1 MSMRVLIYLATTHVS
16 QLTFNMAASDLIEM
30 SIDDTYFDAVVNKD
44 IPKAVLAIDNGADV
58 NAVSRHVW
66 AILVRI

>member
-16 QLTFNMAASDLIEM
+16 QLTFNMAASYLIKM
-30 SIDDTYFDAVVNKD
+30 SKHDALFYAVVKKD

-58 NAVSRHVW
+58 NIVARDF
-66 AILVRI
+66 VRI

>member
-16 QLTFNMAASDLIEM
+16 QLTFNMAASNLIEM
-30 SIDDTYFDAVVNKD
+30 SIDDALFDAVVKKD

-58 NAVSRHVW
+58 NAVARDF
-66 AILVRI
+66 VRI